1 MAGIK
6 DKVVT
11 VESLSAL
18 HEYNKETY
26 VDKTDVISIDNG
38 GTNATDGAT
47 GLANLF
53 ADGATVLSSYQ
64 YGDEL
69 PEAGTAGRIF
79 FKRLTDI

>member
-1 MAGIK
+1 MAEVK
-6 DKVVT
+6 DKLVT
-11 VESLSAL
+11 VESLKMV
-18 HEYNKETY
+18 HEHNKEVY
-26 VDKTDVISIDNG
+26 VAKTADGLNG
-38 GTNATDGAT
+38 V
-47 GLANLF
+47 F